1 MKRLGIVLLIMF
13 FAFCSV
19 SMAEFTSLSSN
30 NGLGLKDSVSSLGS
44 SSNLGLKDS
53 VTSLGSSLYTMVLIV
68 NAIVYLGIPAIIA
81 LLFCAIKAK
90 KEDGF
95 GNSFK
100 KSFLKVFL
108 ITLGVIIVFEILINV
123 IL

>member
-1 MKRLGIVLLIMF
+1 MKKVGIFLLIMF
-13 FAFCSV
+13 LVLGSV
-19 SMAEFTSLSSN
+19 SVATFGGSN
-30 NGLGLKDSVSSLGS
+30 EGLGLKDSVSSLGS

-68 NAIVYLGIPAIIA
+68 NIIVYLGIPAVIA
-81 LLFCAIKAK
+81 FIFCAVKAK

-108 ITLGVIIVFEILINV
+108 ISLGVIIGFEILINI